1 MLVSPPPAFVIA
13 SGAGTIAVP
22 FWSQGF
28 SLPNDPFVCT
38 AAFSVYMIAAN
49 FLYLSR
55 RSYLRQM
62 SKRKLLQIR
71 TSREDC
77 TTFTL
82 YMTTVAVWQLFVFVF
97 PIVETV
103 ARMFGKVSFF
113 YSYPNAGGLGF
124 ILEPRRAQHL
134 SISKRTKQQIRF
146 DWHRFSVNV
155 GGIGREGY
163 RHPPSIEMNR
173 PHVDI
178 PSKGLKHWPWRR
190 RFVKQD

>member
-1 MLVSPPPAFVIA
+1 
-13 SGAGTIAVP
+13 
-22 FWSQGF
+22 
-28 SLPNDPFVCT
+28 
-38 AAFSVYMIAAN
+38 
-49 FLYLSR
+49 
-55 RSYLRQM
+55 M

-77 TTFTL
+77 TTVTL

-124 ILEPRRAQHL
+124 ILEPRQAQHL
-134 SISKRTKQQIRF
+134 SMSKRTKQQIRF